1 MILQALY
8 NYYQRKAADPE
19 SGIAPEG
26 WEWKTIPFLVVIA
39 NNGKYLRLNDT
50 REIEGKKKIP
60 KAYLV
65 PRGIGRAGKD
75 ACETAQ
81 LFWDHYG
88 YVLGLP
94 KNDTDK
100 DKKMAEKQ
108 LASFIRKIE
117 GLPNEVKKISA
128 VDAVLK
134 FYKHKEYN
142 NISIRDVQECLKI
155 AGCNMTFYVEGCD
168 CLVTEEPSVRKYVN
182 SLIEDKANID
192 RNIEE
197 SDKSAYEAVCLITG
211 EKGLIQRKH
220 ARTSINKDTKSFVA
234 IQKSSGYDSYGK
246 QQAFNCP
253 VGVSAEFA
261 YTTALNALLKKKE
274 NRIQIADTTIIFWS
288 QKKDKTFDLESNF
301 AWFFKSEKD
310 NPDRNIQAVK
320 GLYEALY
327 SSKMPLDEN
336 NRFYVLGLAP
346 NAARIAVRFWKTGT
360 IREFAEK
367 IRQHFEDFAIVHGP
381 KDPEHLSLYQILT
394 STVLNYKMDNVPP
407 NLAGA
412 VIVSILDGFPYPQTL
427 LHQCVRRIRA
437 EQQVTRARAA
447 ILKACI
453 NRFNRF
459 YNKSEKEVL
468 MSLDK
473 SNTNAAYRLGRLFA
487 VLEKIQEEA
496 APGINATIR
505 ERFYGAASSTPVTVF
520 PRLLKLKNH
529 HLAKLNP
536 GRKINFEKEIGEIC
550 DELKDTFPGHLTL
563 DAQARFAVGY
573 YHQRQDFFKK
583 KGEKNSNINEAIE
596 EDL

>member
-8 NYYQRKAADPE
+8 ELYERKAADPE
-19 SGIAPEG
+19 SKIAPEG
-26 WEWKTIPFLVVIA
+26 WEWKEIPFLAVID
-39 NNGKYLRLNDT
+39 NEGNFLRFEDT
-50 REIEGKKKIP
+50 REGEGRKKRAKRF
-60 KAYLV
+60 LV
-65 PRGIGRAGKD
+65 PQGEKRTVGIKAFLLWDNIEYALGANPRKREDIKQRFTAFQEKLAEVAVVHPDVQAVVKFLNKNPVEQIEKSDSPLWQEMLEGNVFITFKVDGSEFATVCD
-75 ACETAQ
+75 A
-81 LFWDHYG
+81 
-88 YVLGLP
+88 LP
-94 KNDTDK
+94 KKADLSALFGGDT
-100 DKKMAEKQ
+100 
-108 LASFIRKIE
+108 
-117 GLPNEVKKISA
+117 
-128 VDAVLK
+128 
-134 FYKHKEYN
+134 
-142 NISIRDVQECLKI
+142 
-155 AGCNMTFYVEGCD
+155 
-168 CLVTEEPSVRKYVN
+168 
-182 SLIEDKANID
+182 
-192 RNIEE
+192 
-197 SDKSAYEAVCLITG
+197 CLITG
-211 EKGLIQRKH
+211 EKVQA
-220 ARTSINKDTKSFVA
+220 ARLHPAVKGVRGTNTSGAAIVSFNLPA
-234 IQKSSGYDSYGK
+234 FCSYEK
-246 QQAFNCP
+246 AQNSNAP
-253 VGVSAEFA
+253 VSEKATFA
-261 YTTALNALLKKKE
+261 YTTALNVLLGKDSPNKVG
-274 NRIQIADTTIIFWS
+274 IGDTTIIFWV
-288 QKKDKTFDLESNF
+288 QKKTRGYNFESDF
-301 AWFFKSEKD
+301 AWFFKSDKD
-310 NPDRNIQAVK
+310 DPDRNIQAVK

-346 NAARIAVRFWKTGT
+346 NAARISVRFWKTGT

-367 IRQHFEDFAIVHGP
+367 IRQHFEDFSIVHGP
-381 KDPEHLSLYQILT
+381 KDHDHLSLYQILT

-407 NLAGA
+407 NLASA
-412 VIVSILDGFPYPQTL
+412 VVVSILDGLPYPQTL

-437 EQQVTRARAA
+437 EQQVTRARTA

-505 ERFYGAASSTPVTVF
+505 DRFYGAASSTPVTVF

-583 KGEKNSNINEAIE
+583 KSEKNSNLNEAIE